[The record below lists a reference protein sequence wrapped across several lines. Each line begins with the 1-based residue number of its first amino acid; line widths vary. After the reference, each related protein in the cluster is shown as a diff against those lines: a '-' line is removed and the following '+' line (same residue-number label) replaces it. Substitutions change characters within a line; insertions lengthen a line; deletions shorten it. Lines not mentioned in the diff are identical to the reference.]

1 MNKSLKKGLLITAG
15 IFGFIILALAVAP
28 FLFKDQIKAKIDS
41 TLAKSVNAK
50 IEYNIDKFSLSLIR
64 NFPNATI
71 SIGDFIMTGKVQE
84 FKGDTLFSASEM
96 RFTADIMS
104 VIKGDKIKIKGVLLD
119 KPYIYTAFAKN
130 GKLSW
135 DIAVPSTD
143 TAKAEPG
150 DTSKFDIQVEKWE
163 IKDGRIIYDDRT
175 MPMYADVQHLDHTG
189 SGDFTQDIV
198 DVATKTHSPNV
209 FVSYDNVTYLNG
221 NDVASDLNLNMD
233 MPKSKYT
240 FKENTFSVN
249 DFKMGLDGW
258 LAMPTDDMDMD
269 LTFKTKETTFKSL
282 LSLMPA
288 IYKKDF
294 DKIQTEGTIAFDGN
308 IKGIYNDTKMPGYNV
323 NLKVNNAMFKYPDLP
338 TAITE
343 ILVDLNVSNKDGVTN
358 NTILD
363 LKKLHLKM
371 GANPVDARV
380 YMAGISPG
388 NVDAEIKAALNLAE
402 VEKMYPM
409 EGLAMKGLYTIDAKA
424 KGIYDSTKKSM
435 PVVNAVMSL
444 ANGYVKSSDFP
455 APIENLSMHATANSD
470 GSMQNSSILIDHLKL
485 SLDNEPF
492 EARISASNFDN
503 IAYDAT
509 IKGLID
515 LTKMTKIYPLEGMK
529 LEGKINANIET
540 KGVMS
545 DVEAG
550 KYDKTSTSGT
560 MNIKDMKYWSTD
572 LPQGM
577 TISDANF
584 SFTPAKMDIQ
594 NMTGTL
600 GKSDMK
606 VDGYIAN
613 YMGYMFSNGTVQGK
627 MNFISEK
634 FDVNEWMVEDA
645 PATPQTT
652 AAPADTAPF
661 EVPKNIDF
669 VLASKIQTVLY
680 TNMKMENLTGNIIM
694 KDGVCSMDKINFNM
708 LGGSIATS
716 GTYDT
721 RDIKKP
727 TFSMNLDMK
736 NLSIPESYKTFSTFK
751 KFAPAAEN
759 MTGAFSASI
768 KDMKG
773 GLGNDM
779 MPLYNTL
786 SGNGNLQLIDA
797 QYKDSKVFSTI
808 SSMTKLSDL
817 NPLAMKD
824 VNVKFKIADGKV
836 SVEPFDVKAGNTKM
850 NISGNQSIDGALDYL
865 IKMDIPAGAI
875 GANVN
880 GALSKLTGGTPS
892 GNENVKM
899 DFKVGGTYNDPKI
912 GLAGS
917 NMKDQAKD
925 MVKDAVKDKVTNE
938 VNNNQD
944 VQKAKEDADKAK
956 KDAEEKA
963 RLEQER
969 IKKQADDRIQAQ
981 KDSLAKAAKD
991 KLKIKKPW

>member
-1 MNKSLKKGLLITAG
+1 MKKSLKKGLLIAAG
-15 IFGFIILALAVAP
+15 IFGSIILALAIAP

-41 TLAKSVNAK
+41 TVAKSVNAQ
-50 IEYNIDKFSLSLIR
+50 ILYNTDKFSLSLIR

-71 SIGDFIMTGKVQE
+71 SIGDFAMIGKVEE
-84 FKGDTLFSASEM
+84 FKGDTLFKANEM

-104 VIKGDKIKIKGVLLD
+104 IIKGDKIKVKGVLLD

-135 DIAVPSTD
+135 DIAMPSAD
-143 TAKAEPG
+143 TTKAVTT

-189 SGDFTQDIV
+189 SGDFTKDIV
-198 DVATKTHSPNV
+198 DVVTKTHSPNV
-209 FVSYDNVTYLNG
+209 FVSYANVTYLNG
-221 NDVASDLNLNMD
+221 NDIGADLNLNMD
-233 MPKSKYT
+233 MSKSKYT

-258 LAMPTDDMDMD
+258 LAMPTADMDMD

-294 DKIQTEGTIAFDGN
+294 DKIQTEGNIAFDGN
-308 IKGIYNDTKMPGYNV
+308 IKGIYNDKTMPGYNV

-338 TAITE
+338 SAITE
-343 ILVDLNVSNKDGVTN
+343 ILVDLNIANKDGNTN
-358 NTILD
+358 NTIID

-388 NVDAEIKAALNLAE
+388 NVDAEIKAAVNLAE

-409 EGLAMKGLYTIDAKA
+409 EGLSMKGLYTIDAKA

-435 PVVNAVMSL
+435 PVVNAIMSL
-444 ANGYVKSSDFP
+444 ADGFVKSKDFP
-455 APIENLSMHATANSD
+455 EPIENLSMHATANSD
-470 GSMQNSSILIDHLKL
+470 GSVQNSRILIDHLKL
-485 SLDNEPF
+485 TLDGEPF
-492 EARISASNFDN
+492 EARISAANFDN

-515 LTKMTKIYPLEGMK
+515 LTKMTKIFPLEGMK
-529 LEGKINANIET
+529 LEGKINADIET

-545 DVEAG
+545 DVQAG

-560 MNIKDMKYWSTD
+560 INIKDMKYWSKD
-572 LPQGM
+572 LTQGM

-584 SFTPAKMDIQ
+584 SFDPAKMNIK
-594 NMTGTL
+594 NLTGTL

-627 MNFISEK
+627 MNFASEK
-634 FDVNEWMVEDA
+634 FDVNEWMTENVPAA
-645 PATPQTT
+645 PGTP
-652 AAPADTAPF
+652 APPADTAAF

-669 VLASKIQTVLY
+669 VLASNIKTVLY

-694 KDGVCSMDKINFNM
+694 KDGICKMDKINFNM
-708 LGGSIATS
+708 LGGSIATNGS
-716 GTYDT
+716 YNTQ
-721 RDIKKP
+721 DIKNPK
-727 TFSMNLDMK
+727 FSMDLDMK
-736 NLSIPESYKTFSTFK
+736 NLSIPESYKTFNTLK
-751 KFAPAAEN
+751 KFAPAAES
-759 MTGAFSASI
+759 MTGTFSS
-768 KDMKG
+768 KMNMYG
-773 GLGNDM
+773 GLGKDM

-786 SGNGNLQLIDA
+786 TGAGNVQIIDA

-808 SSMTKLSDL
+808 STMTKLKDL
-817 NPLAMKD
+817 DPLAMKD
-824 VNVKFKIADGKV
+824 VNVKFKISDGKIAV
-836 SVEPFDVKAGNTKM
+836 DPFDLKAGNTKM

-865 IKMDIPAGAI
+865 IKMDVPAGAA

-880 GALSKLTGGTPS
+880 DALSKLTGGTPS

-899 DFKVGGTYNDPKI
+899 DFKVGGTYKDPKI
-912 GLAGS
+912 GLSGS

-925 MVKDAVKDKVTNE
+925 VIKNAVENKIKDE

-944 VQKAKEDADKAK
+944 VQKAKDDADKAK
-956 KDAEEKA
+956 KDAEDKA
-963 RLEQER
+963 KQEEDRLR
-969 IKKQADDRIQAQ
+969 KQADERINAQ
-981 KDSLAKAAKD
+981 KDSLAKMAKD